1 MDLHSTL
8 QAQALQLKNTPR
20 TLLAVAE
27 VVQKIMKTLYEVS
40 HFPNAADRRPGR
52 NPEGPNERFF
62 VLLSITREHVFPER
76 LPNWTRVDVLR
87 RAAIKRPGN
96 FCM

>member
-62 VLLSITREHVFPER
+62 VLLYQSQGNMSFPKGYLIGR
-76 LPNWTRVDVLR
+76 GWT
-87 RAAIKRPGN
+87 
-96 FCM
+96 C